1 MLVIAAQ
8 TVTMCRG
15 DLEVVVNFG
24 DAPASVDVAGSVLH
38 FGTGEGVRLD
48 GTLSLPAH
56 AGGLVGP
63 A

>member
-1 MLVIAAQ
+1 MGVIQ
-8 TVTMCRG
+8 
-15 DLEVVVNFG
+15 VVVNFG

-56 AGGLVGP
+56 AGGVGRPGLTP
-63 A
+63 AGPVAQP